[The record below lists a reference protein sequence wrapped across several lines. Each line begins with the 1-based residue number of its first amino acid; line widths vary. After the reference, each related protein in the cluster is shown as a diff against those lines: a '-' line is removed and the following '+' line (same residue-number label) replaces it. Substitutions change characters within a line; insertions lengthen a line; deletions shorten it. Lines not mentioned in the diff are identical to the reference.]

1 MELLQAELN
10 EAAGWEAEV
19 HRLREMVEELERGKE
34 EAAAAAATTEEEVYR
49 LRDVVEELER
59 GKGVAAAALT
69 EATGWEAEVYRLRV
83 AVEGLECGREDMMVA
98 AAAAEE
104 EVYRLRG
111 VAAAALREATEWEAE
126 VYRLRGVV
134 EELERGRLEEDEE
147 FSRLAKALTEMQDG
161 IQEERRER
169 EWKEE
174 EWERERASMSAQVSS
189 VKGVLLVELQVAS
202 SKDNSG

>member
-1 MELLQAELN
+1 MEDYAIDPEMLAE
-10 EAAGWEAEV
+10 AQQ
-19 HRLREMVEELERGKE
+19 ELADDFGIG
-34 EAAAAAATTEEEVYR
+34 
-49 LRDVVEELER
+49 VVEVVES
-59 GKGVAAAALT
+59 AADRAA
-69 EATGWEAEVYRLRV
+69 
-83 AVEGLECGREDMMVA
+83 RE
-98 AAAAEE
+98 
-104 EVYRLRG
+104 
-111 VAAAALREATEWEAE
+111 AAALREATEWEAE